1 MKLNQVRPAKG
12 AVKNKKML
20 GRGTGS
26 GHGGTSTRGHK
37 GHKARSGGKIHDW
50 FEGGQMPLQRRLPK
64 RGFTNIFRTSY
75 DVINVGTLNRF
86 EAGAEIDPG
95 VLHKAGLT
103 HARRMVK
110 LLGEGNLDRALVL
123 RVHAASASAKAKV
136 EAAGG
141 RVEILTSHG
150 EIEARENA

>member
-1 MKLNQVRPAKG
+1 MKFNELRPATG
-12 AVKNKKML
+12 AVKKRKVV

-26 GHGGTSTRGHK
+26 GHGGTSTKGHK

-64 RGFTNIFRTSY
+64 RGFTNVFRTTY
-75 DVINVGTLNRF
+75 DIVNVGILNRF
-86 EAGAEIDPG
+86 DAGTEVDPA
-95 VLHKAGLT
+95 VLHAAGVT

-110 LLGEGNLDRALVL
+110 LLGEGTIDRALVL
-123 RVHAASASAKAKV
+123 KVHAASATAKAKV

-141 RVEILTSHG
+141 RVEILTSVEDRG
-150 EIEARENA
+150 SENA